1 MAIDEMGGATE
12 AGAADPQ
19 AAAPEATGVA
29 EPTAAPVPDA
39 AATKAKAHW
48 LVFFGLA
55 LTVLVLDQLTK
66 AWLTSTLSPGEVM
79 SVIGDYVRLVF
90 SQNSGALFGLF
101 RDNALLF
108 GVVSIFVIGL
118 IVVYQRQVGSSL
130 YLSIA
135 LGLLLGGALGNVT
148 DRLRLGYVVDFVD
161 IGIGDLRW
169 YTFNV
174 ADAAISL
181 SIVLLIGA
189 ALIPSLAG
197 IGERSSDG

>member
-1 MAIDEMGGATE
+1 MAIDEMGGGTE

-19 AAAPEATGVA
+19 AAAPETTGVP
-29 EPTAAPVPDA
+29 EPTAAAAPEA
-39 AATKAKAHW
+39 AATKARAHW

-101 RDNALLF
+101 RDNAVLF
-108 GVVSIFVIGL
+108 GIVSIFVIGL

-161 IGIGDLRW
+161 IGIGALRW

-174 ADAAISL
+174 ADAAISI
-181 SIVLLIGA
+181 SILLLIGA

>member
-12 AGAADPQ
+12 AGTADPP
-19 AAAPEATGVA
+19 AAAPEATGVG
-29 EPTAAPVPDA
+29 EPTAASAPDT

-55 LTVLVLDQLTK
+55 LTVLVLDQL
-66 AWLTSTLSPGEVM
+66 
-79 SVIGDYVRLVF
+79 
-90 SQNSGALFGLF
+90 
-101 RDNALLF
+101 
-108 GVVSIFVIGL
+108 
-118 IVVYQRQVGSSL
+118 QVGSSL

-181 SIVLLIGA
+181 SIVMLIGA

>member
-1 MAIDEMGGATE
+1 MAIDEIGGATE
-12 AGAADPQ
+12 TSPAEPEAAASEPDITSAPGAAV
-19 AAAPEATGVA
+19 TK
-29 EPTAAPVPDA
+29 
-39 AATKAKAHW
+39 TKAKAHW

-66 AWLTSTLSPGEVM
+66 AWLTSTLTPGEVM
-79 SVIGDYVRLVF
+79 SIIGDYVRLVF

-108 GVVSIFVIGL
+108 GIVSIFVIGL

-174 ADAAISL
+174 SDAAISI

-189 ALIPSLAG
+189 ALIPALAG
-197 IGERSSDG
+197 IGERTSDG

>member
-1 MAIDEMGGATE
+1 MAIDEIGGATE
-12 AGAADPQ
+12 TSPAEPEAAASEPADTSAPGAAVTK
-19 AAAPEATGVA
+19 A
-29 EPTAAPVPDA
+29 
-39 AATKAKAHW
+39 KAKAHW

-55 LTVLVLDQLTK
+55 LTVLVVDQLTK

-174 ADAAISL
+174 ADAAISI

-189 ALIPSLAG
+189 ALIPALAG
-197 IGERSSDG
+197 IGERTSDG

>member
-1 MAIDEMGGATE
+1 MAIDEIGGATE
-12 AGAADPQ
+12 TSPAEPEAAASEPDVTSASGAAV
-19 AAAPEATGVA
+19 TK
-29 EPTAAPVPDA
+29 
-39 AATKAKAHW
+39 TKARAHW

-79 SVIGDYVRLVF
+79 SIIGDYVRLVF

-108 GVVSIFVIGL
+108 GIVSIFVIGL

-174 ADAAISL
+174 ADAAISI

-189 ALIPSLAG
+189 ALIPALAG
-197 IGERSSDG
+197 IGERTSDG

>member
-1 MAIDEMGGATE
+1 MAIDEAGGAGETATE
-12 AGAADPQ
+12 AAPT
-19 AAAPEATGVA
+19 AAAPTA
-29 EPTAAPVPDA
+29 EGTSGTVE
-39 AATKAKAHW
+39 TRRRAHW
-48 LVFFGLA
+48 FVFFGLA

-66 AWLTSTLSPGEVM
+66 AWLTSNLSPGEVM
-79 SVIGDYVRLVF
+79 SVIGDYVRLIY

-108 GVVSIFVIGL
+108 GIVSIFVIGL
-118 IVVYQRQVGSSL
+118 IVVYHRQVGSSL

-161 IGIGDLRW
+161 VGIGDLRW

-174 ADAAISL
+174 ADAAISI
-181 SIVLLIGA
+181 SIVMLIGA

-197 IGERSSDG
+197 IGERTSDG